1 MNRAFKGVWIPKE
14 IWLSKDLTLQEKVFL
29 VEIDSLDNEEGC
41 FASNG
46 YFADFFQLSKS
57 RVSQIISNL
66 EKKELISLNY
76 LYKINSKEID
86 RRIIRINEEGFT
98 KILGIENVK
107 EGIEEIN
114 EGIEEIKGGIE
125 EINEGIKYSK
135 DPPLENAKDN
145 NIIYNNINNNKT
157 ISKDIVTQPKSI
169 IDTKSKKSKKAKDIV
184 TMRSM
189 INAFT
194 QNEDIRN
201 KLLEYFNIRV
211 KKGLQPNQWQIILD
225 DLRNFAGNNASIAV
239 DKINGAI
246 AGGYMQIIA
255 AWEKDK
261 KNNFSKPKFDNTS
274 GRKTEAVINMTEDE
288 KKEFEENLATD
299 EFGNLLQF

>member
-14 IWLSKDLTLQEKVFL
+14 IWLSEDLTLQEKVFL

-57 RVSQIISNL
+57 RVSQIISSL

-76 LYKINSKEID
+76 LYKLNSKEID

-98 KILGIENVK
+98 KILGIKNVK
-107 EGIEEIN
+107 D
-114 EGIEEIKGGIE
+114 GIEEIKGGI
-125 EINEGIKYSK
+125 KYPN
-135 DPPLENAKDN
+135 DPPLENANDN

-157 ISKDIVTQPKSI
+157 ISKDIVTPSKPI
-169 IDTKSKKSKKAKDIV
+169 IDTKSKKGKKARDIG

-225 DLRNFAGNNASIAV
+225 DLRNFAGDSASIAV
-239 DKINGAI
+239 DKINNAI

-274 GRKTEAVINMTEDE
+274 GRKVEAVVNMSEEE
-288 KKEFEENLATD
+288 KKEFEENLAKD
-299 EFGNLLQF
+299 ENGNLLQF